1 MSMPRY
7 VHAYAG
13 SIVASPATTLF
24 SEFRNNGERMTKV
37 RKNDETEK
45 SIEVASVGETRDESG
60 NVWNAVN
67 YRQRRSSD
75 NHLIIGRSRIL
86 FPVLRASSD
95 AYRPNDPSWSLF
107 EASGASPRW
116 LSFLPNIPPP
126 EFPIYS
132 CYVCLISRSPWV
144 CTCSSKMLQ
153 SRTSAPY
160 RGFLSCRWSSSSRY
174 IA

>member
-45 SIEVASVGETRDESG
+45 SIEVASVGGTRDASG

-67 YRQRRSSD
+67 YRQRWSSD
-75 NHLIIGRSRIL
+75 NHRSADRQLFFPPCEHRRTRVVRTIRIE
-86 FPVLRASSD
+86 VYSKQVEHRRAEYLSCQIS
-95 AYRPNDPSWSLF
+95 RH
-107 EASGASPRW
+107 
-116 LSFLPNIPPP
+116 LSFLFIAICVWFLDRPGSVHVPP
-126 EFPIYS
+126 
-132 CYVCLISRSPWV
+132 R
-144 CTCSSKMLQ
+144 
-153 SRTSAPY
+153 
-160 RGFLSCRWSSSSRY
+160 RY
-174 IA
+174 KVGR